1 MAVAVGVVVPLTF
14 NDAWS
19 TADPGGENA
28 HLMAIPFGPVP
39 DQDMLMNMMVFF
51 TLPCGLVVTFCHIYV
66 YSVANRHAKAIKR
79 DDGARDR
86 MKMSASYKMATTTAT
101 EAAAVIGVEAA
112 TSGNGNYL
120 SIPLG
125 GINR

>member
-1 MAVAVGVVVPLTF
+1 MGVVVPLTF

-19 TADPGGENA
+19 TVGHGDNA

-101 EAAAVIGVEAA
+101 EAAAVIGMEA
-112 TSGNGNYL
+112 TGNGNYL